1 MPPKKTSSEAHFD
14 SNCITPGTPF
24 MARLSDCLQYYI
36 YDRLNNDPGWRN
48 VKIILSVANVPGKIQ
63 SSEFFSVDPYRLLIP
78 GVASAMLP
86 YVTD

>member
-1 MPPKKTSSEAHFD
+1 
-14 SNCITPGTPF
+14 

-48 VKIILSVANVPGKIQ
+48 VKIILSDANVPGKIQ

-78 GVASAMLP
+78 GAASAMSICNRLGAYSIKLFSP
-86 YVTD
+86 